1 MMYVSRTAVITGD
14 VAIGKDSSVWHGAV
28 LRGDLDSI
36 KVGRL
41 VSIQDNAVLHTD
53 VGNTIAIGD
62 RVTVGHGAI
71 VHGCTVGPDCIVGMG
86 AVITSRARIGAG
98 SIIGAGAVVPE
109 GAEIPEKSIALGVP
123 ARVVKPAEEG
133 HRMRIELSWRTYAEL
148 AKASLPA
155 KRERTGNP
163 AQRVRFKRVDE
174 LRGKF

>member
-1 MMYVSRTAVITGD
+1 MIYVSRTAVITGD

-36 KVGRL
+36 RVGGL

-71 VHGCTVGPDCIVGMG
+71 VHGCT
-86 AVITSRARIGAG
+86 IGSD

-109 GAEIPEKSIALGVP
+109 GVELPEGSIAVGVP
-123 ARVVKPAEEG
+123 ARVIKRAEEG

-155 KRERTGNP
+155 KRERRGNP
-163 AQRVRFKRVDE
+163 AQRIRFKH
-174 LRGKF
+174 

>member
-1 MMYVSRTAVITGD
+1 MYVARTAVITGD

-36 KVGRL
+36 RVGGN
-41 VSIQDNAVLHTD
+41 VSVQDNAVVHVD
-53 VGNTIAIGD
+53 VGNPVLIGD

-71 VHGCTVGPDCIVGMG
+71 VHGCTVGHDCIVGM
-86 AVITSRARIGAG
+86 ASVIASRAQVGSG

-109 GAEIPEKSIALGVP
+109 GAEIPENSIALGVP
-123 ARVVKPAEEG
+123 ARVVKPAEDW
-133 HRMRIELSWRTYAEL
+133 HRMRIELSWRAYTEL

-155 KRERTGNP
+155 CKERKASPAKKIRFTGSN
-163 AQRVRFKRVDE
+163 D